1 MKAEFTSYIQSAADW
16 LIKTL
21 QAPDT
26 YIQAVIIA
34 LAVAIGWAV
43 RAFISPSIK
52 NAIDSLDW
60 PIRLKN
66 TLRILSRLSLHAV
79 AVIVLLLVEMVDA
92 SGTLDIGSTVGL
104 SAMISLLLAW
114 IFIRVAA
121 QIIRN
126 SFLRQIVATFAWLF
140 AALSILGILDDT
152 MQTLDA
158 LGVTVGEIRLSALTV
173 IKGLVA
179 LFILIYAA
187 LIVSGI
193 LERRLQQI
201 EALTISTR
209 VLIGK
214 VIRVVL
220 VTFALLT
227 GLTTAGV
234 DLSLLTIFSGALGLG
249 VGFGLQKGIS
259 NLFSGMLLLMDR
271 SIKPGDII
279 ELLETGT
286 FGWVKH
292 MGARYTEILTRDNKS
307 FIIPNEDFITQ
318 QVVNWSHGDTL
329 VRVEVKFG
337 VHYDSDPHL
346 VKRVC
351 EEVAS
356 KPERVVENPPPLAHL
371 IEFGD
376 SSLNFVMRFWIRDAQ
391 RGVTNV
397 KGAVML
403 ELWDAFQ
410 EHDIKIPY
418 PHREVYIHRADKD
431 GETDVV
437 IPEPASG

>member
-1 MKAEFTSYIQSAADW
+1 MKAEFTSYIQNAANW
-16 LIKTL
+16 LLETL

-26 YIQAVIIA
+26 YIQAAIIA
-34 LAVAIGWAV
+34 IAIGIGWAV

-66 TLRILSRLSLHAV
+66 TLRILSRLSLYAV

-329 VRVEVKFG
+329 VRVEVSFG
-337 VHYDSDPHL
+337 VHYSSDPHL
-346 VKRVC
+346 VKRVA
-351 EEVAS
+351 EEAAT
-356 KPERVVENPPPLAHL
+356 KPERVVETPQPLAHL

-397 KGAVML
+397 RGQVML

-418 PHREVYIHRADKD
+418 PHREVYIHRGDKD
-431 GETDVV
+431 DETDVV
-437 IPEPASG
+437 IPAPASG